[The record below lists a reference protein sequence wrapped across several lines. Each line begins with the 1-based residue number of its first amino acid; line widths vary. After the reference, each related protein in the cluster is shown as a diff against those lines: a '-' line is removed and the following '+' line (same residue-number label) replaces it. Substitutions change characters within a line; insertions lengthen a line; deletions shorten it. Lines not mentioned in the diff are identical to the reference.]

1 MLTALPVAADL
12 HPAILPLHERWFV
25 DSTPA
30 GDWGH
35 YLAPLPL
42 MLTAAVLT
50 VTVAWRLLALR
61 VHRPEL
67 PRDLSAPLSRLV
79 PWVPRLLGIHLGVS
93 LLVLAADRAFLTP
106 SVSASGYAGLLLL
119 EAALGVWLITGWRLR
134 IPAAMVLALGPL
146 LAILAGAT
154 TLGECANLAAVAAFL
169 LIVPPGADRHGAT
182 TLGTTDD
189 GSGDPGDS
197 ASLRWALLAMRLGVG
212 AALITLAFSEKFTN
226 PDMALATLD
235 AYPQLNVF
243 AVVGI
248 PMPDATFVLVAGA
261 VELLFGLL
269 VISGA
274 FPQVAVLVA
283 AVPFNATLV
292 LFGQTELVG
301 HLPVYG
307 VFLALLVY
315 GSHPDTY
322 DAVRWLPAPRRA
334 ATTAAGPRQPLPA
347 EPAELAP
354 SR

>member
-1 MLTALPVAADL
+1 MLTAIPVAADL
-12 HPAILPLHERWFV
+12 RPAILPLHERWFV
-25 DSTPA
+25 HSTPA

-42 MLTAAVLT
+42 LLTATVLAVA
-50 VTVAWRLLALR
+50 VAWRLLALR

-67 PRDLSAPLSRLV
+67 PSRAFSAPLSRLA

-93 LLVLAADRAFLTP
+93 LLVLAGDGEFLTP
-106 SVSASGYAGLLLL
+106 SVPVNGSAGLLLL

-134 IPAAMVLALGPL
+134 IPAAAVLALGPA

-154 TLGECANLAAVAAFL
+154 ALGECANLAAVAAFL

-182 TLGTTDD
+182 TLGTS
-189 GSGDPGDS
+189 GSTPGD
-197 ASLRWALLAMRLGVG
+197 AARLRWALLAMRLGVG

-226 PDMALATLD
+226 PDMALATLE
-235 AYPQLNVF
+235 AFPQLNVF
-243 AVVGI
+243 ALGGI
-248 PMPDATFVLVAGA
+248 PVPDATFVLIAGA

-315 GSHPDTY
+315 GSHPGTY
-322 DAVRWLPAPRRA
+322 AAVRWLPAPRRA
-334 ATTAAGPRQPLPA
+334 VTAAASLRRPVSA
-347 EPAELAP
+347 EPADLAP